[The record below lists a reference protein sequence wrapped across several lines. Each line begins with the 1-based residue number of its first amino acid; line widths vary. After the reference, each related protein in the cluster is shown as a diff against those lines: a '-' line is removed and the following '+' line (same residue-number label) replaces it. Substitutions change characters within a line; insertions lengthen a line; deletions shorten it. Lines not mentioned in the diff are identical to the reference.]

1 MNEVILSRIW
11 SKLQFNVL
19 SLTTEEGAKIEILF
33 PGKININS
41 GPDFQNAKIKID
53 GVLWFGT
60 VELHVRSSD
69 WKKHQHQKNLA
80 YENVILHVI
89 WENDLDI
96 TYQNG
101 ERIPQLVL
109 SKFTTLESISFKEVF
124 QFIPCENILGNIDK
138 KFIYAYLNEI
148 IFERLENKS
157 QDLYEIY
164 EENLHDLE
172 GTFYQAL
179 GRVFGLPLN
188 TQPMEL
194 LLKMIPLKM
203 VLNYRNN
210 TLKLESLFF
219 GLAGFLEEEAL
230 DEYSKILKKEFF
242 HIKNKYQIKGE
253 YLKKFEWKFSK
264 TRPSNFPG
272 PRIAQFIQFITEK
285 ISIVSFILSI
295 ENHLALKKILKFDLE
310 GYWKEHYDFG
320 KKNSKVQKKSSDYL
334 RDLIYINAV
343 IPLLFF
349 YGRLKNQAQYSERA
363 INNLRQLKSE
373 NNFIIRGFKNLAIEP
388 KSALDSQAL
397 YYLKKNYC
405 DKKKCWSCKIGEFYF
420 NKSD

>member
-11 SKLQFNVL
+11 SKLQFNSL
-19 SLTTEEGAKIEILF
+19 SLITEEGAKIEILF

-148 IFERLENKS
+148 IRMS
-157 QDLYEIY
+157 
-164 EENLHDLE
+164 
-172 GTFYQAL
+172 G
-179 GRVFGLPLN
+179 
-188 TQPMEL
+188 
-194 LLKMIPLKM
+194 
-203 VLNYRNN
+203 
-210 TLKLESLFF
+210 
-219 GLAGFLEEEAL
+219 
-230 DEYSKILKKEFF
+230 
-242 HIKNKYQIKGE
+242 
-253 YLKKFEWKFSK
+253 
-264 TRPSNFPG
+264 
-272 PRIAQFIQFITEK
+272 
-285 ISIVSFILSI
+285 
-295 ENHLALKKILKFDLE
+295 
-310 GYWKEHYDFG
+310 
-320 KKNSKVQKKSSDYL
+320 
-334 RDLIYINAV
+334 
-343 IPLLFF
+343 
-349 YGRLKNQAQYSERA
+349 
-363 INNLRQLKSE
+363 
-373 NNFIIRGFKNLAIEP
+373 
-388 KSALDSQAL
+388 
-397 YYLKKNYC
+397 
-405 DKKKCWSCKIGEFYF
+405 
-420 NKSD
+420 